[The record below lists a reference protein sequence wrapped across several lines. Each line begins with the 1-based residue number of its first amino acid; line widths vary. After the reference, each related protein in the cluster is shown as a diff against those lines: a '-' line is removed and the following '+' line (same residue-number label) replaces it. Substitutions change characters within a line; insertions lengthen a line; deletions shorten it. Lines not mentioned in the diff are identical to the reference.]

1 MSLMKY
7 KKLKKVKDRKFK
19 RLVGI
24 NREIFEFFTILLEE
38 ELKIKHRKGGRKPD
52 LCVEDML
59 LMTMAYYR
67 DYTTLEK
74 LGFYY
79 QLDASNILRWIN
91 WVELTIGSYIIEP
104 FDIQKMNISEELLV
118 DVTECTVQR
127 PKDNEI
133 QKEYYSGKKKKH
145 TIKIQIIIEENSKK
159 IVFVAFDK
167 GHAHDFKIFKESMK
181 DLNPLAKFLADSG
194 YQGILDMFQNSL
206 TPKKKS
212 KNNPL
217 SEKDKELNH
226 LISSNRIPIEHVNRQ
241 LKIFRILSE
250 RYRNRRDTFHFR
262 ALFVCSIY
270 NLDLIC

>member
-1 MSLMKY
+1 MKY
-7 KKLKKVKDRKFK
+7 KKLKKVHDKKFK

-24 NREIFEFFTILLEE
+24 NREIFEFFTILLEK

-104 FDIQKMNISEELLV
+104 LDIHKIHISEELLV
-118 DVTECTVQR
+118 DVTECTIQR

-145 TIKIQIIIEENSKK
+145 TIKMQIIIEENSKK

-167 GHAHDFKIFKESMK
+167 GHVHDFKIFKESMK

-250 RYRNRRDTFHFR
+250 RYRNHRDTFHFR